1 MSVWRSTA
9 TAGVLVIGL
18 TVLGFVLGLLA
29 PGLAGST
36 RPHPALSGGVG
47 EAASIAGTNARV
59 LCAPFALCAL
69 GLASSPF
76 GRRTGDL
83 AMLALVALNTILVG
97 LALGRWRAE
106 LLPYVPQLPVE
117 WAALALATAAWLTGR
132 HGQTSWRRLAAL
144 AGATSLL
151 VAYAAALETW
161 WTPHSHR
168 HVAARPTNL
177 HDATGSHSWV
187 TAVAIAQDFAPTPAM
202 SLQGRHGSLPLT
214 AVRFRSAIGSA
225 LTRLTSTTDPH
236 KEGSNAHHHR
246 QRQPH
251 PYA

>member
-97 LALGRWRAE
+97 IALGRWRGGA
-106 LLPYVPQLPVE
+106 PAIRP
-117 WAALALATAAWLTGR
+117 AAPSRMGSARPRHGRMADRAPRPDELATPGGSRRRDIAPGGLRGRPRDLVDTAQRTG
-132 HGQTSWRRLAAL
+132 T
-144 AGATSLL
+144 
-151 VAYAAALETW
+151 
-161 WTPHSHR
+161 
-168 HVAARPTNL
+168 
-177 HDATGSHSWV
+177 
-187 TAVAIAQDFAPTPAM
+187 
-202 SLQGRHGSLPLT
+202 
-214 AVRFRSAIGSA
+214 
-225 LTRLTSTTDPH
+225 
-236 KEGSNAHHHR
+236 
-246 QRQPH
+246 
-251 PYA
+251 